1 MENLT
6 LGQII
11 AGIAVI
17 TGLAGG
23 IGYFAKPVFDLLKR
37 VSKVEEHQDSD
48 LKRLDSMENDIQQ
61 ILLSVD
67 VLLQHSID
75 GNNTEA
81 LKNRKRELNAYLIK
95 R

>member
-11 AGIAVI
+11 VI
-17 TGLAGG
+17 GGSLMALAGT
-23 IGYFAKPVFDLLKR
+23 IGYFTKPVFEFLKR
-37 VSKVEEHQDSD
+37 LQKVEEHQEND
-48 LKRLDSMENDIQQ
+48 LRRLDNFDKDIQQ

-75 GNNTEA
+75 GNNTEE
-81 LKNRKRELNAYLIK
+81 LKKRKRELNSYLIQ

>member
-6 LGQII
+6 LGQIV

-17 TGLAGG
+17 VGLSTG
-23 IGYFAKPVFDLLKR
+23 IGYFAKPVFEMLKR
-37 VSKVEEHQDSD
+37 LQKVEEHQDAD
-48 LKRLDSMENDIQQ
+48 LKRLDNFDKDIQQ

-75 GNNTEA
+75 GNNTEE
-81 LKNRKRELNAYLIK
+81 LKKRKRELNSYLIQ

>member
-23 IGYFAKPVFDLLKR
+23 LGYIAKPVFEMLRRLH
-37 VSKVEEHQDSD
+37 KVEEHQDSD

-75 GNNTEA
+75 GNNTEQ
-81 LKNRKRELNAYLIK
+81 LKQRKRELNQYLIK

>member
-6 LGQII
+6 LGQLI

-23 IGYFAKPVFDLLKR
+23 IGYFAKPVFEMLKR
-37 VSKVEEHQDSD
+37 LQKVEEHQDSD
-48 LKRLDSMENDIQQ
+48 LKRLDSLDNDIQQ

-75 GNNTEA
+75 GNNTEQ
-81 LKNRKRELNAYLIK
+81 LKARKRELNAYLIK

>member
-6 LGQII
+6 IGQLV

-23 IGYFAKPVFDLLKR
+23 IGYFAKPVFEMLKR
-37 VSKVEEHQDSD
+37 LQKVEEHQEAD
-48 LKRLDSMENDIQQ
+48 LKRLDSFDNDIQQ

-75 GNNTEA
+75 GNNTEE
-81 LKNRKRELNAYLIK
+81 LKKRKRELNAYLIQ

>member
-6 LGQII
+6 VGQLLAIGGTLMGI
-11 AGIAVI
+11 AGI
-17 TGLAGG
+17 
-23 IGYFAKPVFDLLKR
+23 IGYFVKPVFEMLKR
-37 VSKVEEHQDSD
+37 LQKVEEHQESD
-48 LKRLDSMENDIQQ
+48 LKRLDGMENDIQQ

-75 GNNTEA
+75 GNNTEQ
-81 LKNRKRELNAYLIK
+81 LKARKRDLNAYLIQ

>member
-6 LGQII
+6 LGQIV
-11 AGIAVI
+11 AGITIAM
-17 TGLAGG
+17 GLAGG
-23 IGYFAKPVFDLLKR
+23 IGYFAKPVFEMLKR
-37 VSKVEEHQDSD
+37 LHKVEEHQDAD
-48 LKRLDSMENDIQQ
+48 LKRLDSFDNDIQQ

-75 GNNTEA
+75 GNNTEE
-81 LKNRKRELNAYLIK
+81 LKKRKKELNAYLIQ

>member
-6 LGQII
+6 IGQII
-11 AGIAVI
+11 VVGGALMTLAGI
-17 TGLAGG
+17 
-23 IGYFAKPVFDLLKR
+23 IGYFVKPVFEMLKR
-37 VSKVEEHQDSD
+37 LHKVEEHQDSD
-48 LKRLDSMENDIQQ
+48 LKRLDSIENDIQQ

-75 GNNTEA
+75 GNNTDQ
-81 LKNRKRELNAYLIK
+81 LKQRKHDLNAYLIK

>member
-6 LGQII
+6 IGQII
-11 AGIAVI
+11 AIGGSLMAFAGIV
-17 TGLAGG
+17 
-23 IGYFAKPVFDLLKR
+23 GYFVKPVMDMLKR
-37 VSKVEEHQDSD
+37 LQKVEEHQDAD
-48 LKRLDSMENDIQQ
+48 LKRLDNFDQDIKE

-75 GNNTEA
+75 GNNTEE
-81 LKNRKRELNAYLIK
+81 LKKRKRELNAYIIS